1 MENPEPETLC
11 QYGKNKENRP
21 LSIVQMGLFVDR
33 EGIPI
38 SMCIDPGN
46 TNCLAVNAGQR
57 NFCGKIQK
65 IGATWG
71 FWGIRQ
77 TLGKCFL
84 WGNARGDGLP
94 AETSKKGLTENC
106 VTRII
111 RLRKLYY
118 SHSTVCD
125 EVLQYL
131 FM

>member
-1 MENPEPETLC
+1 MEDPEPGTLC

-57 NFCGKIQK
+57 NFRGKIQK
-65 IGATWG
+65 IGTTWG

-77 TLGKCFL
+77 TLRKCFL
-84 WGNARGDGLP
+84 GGNARGDGLP
-94 AETSKKGLTENC
+94 EETSKKGLD
-106 VTRII
+106 
-111 RLRKLYY
+111 RKLCY
-118 SHSTVCD
+118 SYNTVKGT
-125 EVLQYL
+125 VL
-131 FM
+131 FA